1 MSTSVARRCLLFSV
15 WGLVLTGSLSIA
27 NWPGDWG
34 HSVCG
39 AWGCGPPLQ
48 ALVACHLSWLVVLV
62 PSALLL
68 LNRAAQR
75 AVLVVGITGLTLGL
89 LTAGII
95 TIHEH
100 LTWAAQVSDWQREF
114 YWHRVGFVILTTV
127 EVPVLELT
135 GLSTAVLLWTMFA
148 RKPANHWGRVAL
160 PTSSSRI
167 ETVDREA
174 ASSTGSSASGRE
186 YPETV

>member
-1 MSTSVARRCLLFSV
+1 MSTSVVRRCLIFSV
-15 WGLVLTGSLSIA
+15 WGLVLTGSLSVA

-39 AWGCGPPLQ
+39 AWGCGPPMQ
-48 ALVACHLSWLVVLV
+48 ALLACHLSWLVVLG
-62 PSALLL
+62 PSSLLL
-68 LNRAAQR
+68 LNQAPRR
-75 AVLVVGITGLTLGL
+75 VVFLVGATGLTLGL
-89 LTAGII
+89 LTAGTIA
-95 TIHEH
+95 IHEH
-100 LTWAAQVSDWQREF
+100 LTWAAQVSDWQQQY
-114 YWHRVGFVILTTV
+114 YWHRVGFVILTAV

-135 GLSTAVLLWTMFA
+135 GLSTVVLLWAMIA
-148 RKPANHWGRVAL
+148 GKPENHWGSVAI

-167 ETVDREA
+167 ETIEGEA